1 VSQDIDS
8 TAILEWNIT
17 TASIHDSTVVI
28 ERIDSVRDH
37 EYILMDAAY
46 DSSEIYDYVMENT
59 HALPVIDTNKEEA
72 LFPIIWHSTGSRE

>member
-1 VSQDIDS
+1 
-8 TAILEWNIT
+8 
-17 TASIHDSTVVI
+17 
-28 ERIDSVRDH
+28 
-37 EYILMDAAY
+37 MDAPY